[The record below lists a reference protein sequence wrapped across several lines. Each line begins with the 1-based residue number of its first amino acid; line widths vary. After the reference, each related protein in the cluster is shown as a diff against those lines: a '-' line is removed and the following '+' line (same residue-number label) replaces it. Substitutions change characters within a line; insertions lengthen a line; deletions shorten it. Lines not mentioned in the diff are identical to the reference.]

1 MNSQEV
7 HHDVS
12 VSCVTI
18 SMDNMLFQCLCLII
32 NLYTMMFQCL
42 CYNQYGQHA
51 VIINLY
57 TMMFQCLCLSEQST
71 RTPWCSMSMCL
82 TIQLVHHISVSVSV

>member
-32 NLYTMMFQCL
+32 NSYTMMFQCL
-42 CYNQYGQHA
+42 YYNQYGQHA
-51 VIINLY
+51 V
-57 TMMFQCLCLSEQST
+57 TV
-71 RTPWCSMSMCL
+71 SMPNN
-82 TIQLVHHISVSVSV
+82 QLIHYDVSVSVSV